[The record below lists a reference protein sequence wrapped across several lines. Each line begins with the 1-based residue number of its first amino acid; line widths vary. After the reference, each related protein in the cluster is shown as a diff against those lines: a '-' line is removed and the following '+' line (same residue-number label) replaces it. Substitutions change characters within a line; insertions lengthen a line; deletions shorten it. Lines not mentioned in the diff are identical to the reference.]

1 VRGGFLNVPQG
12 HAGVQGGGDEGVPHA
27 WIVVFV
33 VLGLG
38 HYRTARVIAV
48 LAIVLDPVW
57 LLQGQLTGSLLA
69 PSGPWA
75 FWIVGP
81 ETDRRARH
89 PRIWRQSG
97 RRRRGW
103 GAMIPPLDT
112 GEEELE
118 HAACR
123 VPFRVGL
130 PGLSEHRS
138 EDDDIARSHVLAD
151 RAVGTATFDDPL
163 HGAVDLVAHR
173 EGFRDGNRQP
183 AMQRQHELVPL
194 GDRGFDEALQRVA
207 GRPAVAFSRPHV
219 REHLLEGTMGKEVK
233 QILASAE
240 MTVERPDP
248 YTRVCR
254 DGRHGH
260 ARSLTVHGCGR
271 GTNEGL
277 VIADRV
283 AALFA
288 RTRLLHDGHVLIEA
302 PIPIR
307 KDTLKRTKSSGL
319 KD

>member
-1 VRGGFLNVPQG
+1 VPVQRVADPVVAHRGARVGVRGGFLNVPQG

-81 ETDRRARH
+81 ETGRRARH

-118 HAACR
+118 HPACVAEAIKR
-123 VPFRVGL
+123 
-130 PGLSEHRS
+130 LS
-138 EDDDIARSHVLAD
+138 
-151 RAVGTATFDDPL
+151 
-163 HGAVDLVAHR
+163 
-173 EGFRDGNRQP
+173 
-183 AMQRQHELVPL
+183 
-194 GDRGFDEALQRVA
+194 
-207 GRPAVAFSRPHV
+207 
-219 REHLLEGTMGKEVK
+219 
-233 QILASAE
+233 
-240 MTVERPDP
+240 
-248 YTRVCR
+248 
-254 DGRHGH
+254 GH
-260 ARSLTVHGCGR
+260 
-271 GTNEGL
+271 
-277 VIADRV
+277 
-283 AALFA
+283 
-288 RTRLLHDGHVLIEA
+288 
-302 PIPIR
+302 
-307 KDTLKRTKSSGL
+307 
-319 KD
+319 